1 MTRAAGGLRR
11 AARANW
17 AMARYETRLMFTWV
31 QAAGLLAVA
40 AGFVLMASSSG

>member
-1 MTRAAGGLRR
+1 MTRPTGGLLR
-11 AARANW
+11 AIWANL
-17 AMARYETRLMFTWV
+17 AMARHETRLMFTWA